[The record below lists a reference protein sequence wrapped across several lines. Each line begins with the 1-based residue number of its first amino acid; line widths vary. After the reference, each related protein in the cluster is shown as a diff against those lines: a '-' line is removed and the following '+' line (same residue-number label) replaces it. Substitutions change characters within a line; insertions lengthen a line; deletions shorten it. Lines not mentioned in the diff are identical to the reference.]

1 MLLLNEPSYLEQVIS
16 YLVNYD
22 AKAPLIF
29 TSSLFWYLFGIVLLV
44 FHFTK
49 DKIVFRNLFLL
60 AFSIFFYYKSSGF
73 YFYLLLISTVVDY
86 TLGNLMYK
94 ENNLI
99 KKKIYI
105 TISLCVNL
113 GFLAYYKY
121 SGFITQNWNL
131 FFDTNFEVV
140 DYFALWSN
148 QAFSTSFNIDTIF
161 LPVGISFYTFQTL
174 SYSIDIYRGNL
185 KPVKSILDFAFF
197 VSFFPQLVAGPIVR
211 ASDFIP
217 QIYEKYQLS
226 KEQYNRAIF
235 MIINGLIKKIL
246 ISDYI
251 SVNIVD
257 KAFSGAVDTGI
268 ETLLGVYGYTIQI
281 YCDFSGY
288 TDIAIGISLLLGFVL
303 PPNFN
308 SPYKAINITD
318 FWRRWHIS
326 LSSWLKDYLYITL
339 GGNRAITLSLFHKI
353 SLILLMILGFEL
365 LYINFNQSLHLDH
378 FTYLLIGF
386 VSSLGSI
393 FLFNKI
399 KEEKRKN
406 LLTYLNLFLTML
418 LGGLWHG
425 STIMFIIWGI
435 LHGTALAIHKK
446 WSVYFSNEPYG
457 IIKVFY
463 YFITF
468 HFVVLT
474 WIYFRATNIPS
485 VHKIFYQIF
494 TNFDGNQNNKI
505 DWEILSKFFIDY
517 KYCILILLIG
527 FGLHWTSNNIKE
539 RIVYYFG
546 LIPDY
551 IKAIMIALIIIGLYQ
566 IKTSDIQPFIY
577 FTF

>member
-1 MLLLNEPSYLEQVIS
+1 MLLFNETSYIEQVIS
-16 YLVNYD
+16 YLGNYD
-22 AKAPLIF
+22 ATAPLIF

-94 ENNLI
+94 EKSLS

-105 TISLCVNL
+105 TISLFVNL

-121 SGFITQNWNL
+121 AGFITQNWNI
-131 FFDTNFEVV
+131 FFETNYEVV

-148 QAFSTSFNIDTIF
+148 QAFSTSFNIDSIF

-185 KPVKSILDFAFF
+185 KPVKNILDFAFF

-235 MIINGLIKKIL
+235 MIINGLIKKVL

-339 GGNRAITLSLFHKI
+339 GGNRAKTLSVFHKI
-353 SLILLMILGFEL
+353 SLVFLIMLGFEL
-365 LYINFNQSLHLDH
+365 LYININNTLHLDH
-378 FTYLLIGF
+378 FIYLLVGF

-393 FLFNKI
+393 YLLNRI
-399 KEEKRKN
+399 EEEKRKN

-425 STIMFIIWGI
+425 STMMFIIWGA

-446 WSVYFSNEPYG
+446 WNLHFSNEPYG
-457 IIKVFY
+457 IIKGFY

-468 HFVVLT
+468 HFIVLT
-474 WIYFRATNIPS
+474 WIYFRAANIPS
-485 VHKIFYQIF
+485 VHQIFHQIF
-494 TNFDGNQNNKI
+494 TNFDGNQNGKV
-505 DWEILSKFFIDY
+505 DWDILSKFFIDY
-517 KYCILILLIG
+517 KYCLLILLIG

-539 RIVYYFG
+539 KIAYSFG
-546 LIPDY
+546 LIPDP
-551 IKAIMIALIIIGLYQ
+551 IKAIIIAFIIIGLYQ